1 MKRTASFA
9 IALQAGPGQPT
20 LATDLGTLGP
30 TYEIAEPH
38 LLRMIEERLRDK
50 ERSGELARIEQ
61 EARARGTDI
70 VRNPVPVAS
79 VRTTATPRTFYFN
92 PTYTLDRNLLGAQ
105 GELLFAAGTKANP
118 LDIVSL
124 SRHLLFFDARDSRQ
138 VRRARE
144 LMTHYQGKVKPILTG
159 GSYLDL
165 MKSWRVP
172 VYYDQQGMLTRRL
185 GITQV
190 PALVSQEGKRLRI
203 DEMEVTQ

>member
-9 IALQAGPGQPT
+9 IALLAGTGLPT

-92 PTYTLDRNLLGAQ
+92 PTYTLDRNLRWTSCPSRATCCSSTHAT
-105 GELLFAAGTKANP
+105 AA
-118 LDIVSL
+118 
-124 SRHLLFFDARDSRQ
+124 
-138 VRRARE
+138 
-144 LMTHYQGKVKPILTG
+144 
-159 GSYLDL
+159 
-165 MKSWRVP
+165 KS
-172 VYYDQQGMLTRRL
+172 
-185 GITQV
+185 
-190 PALVSQEGKRLRI
+190 AAHAS
-203 DEMEVTQ
+203 